1 MKSKLGIDSGPKA
14 RGEIVPVVYDT
25 SRLANGHALVVGMSG
40 AGKSFLL
47 RKMIADFG
55 ESSSV
60 KLRVHVLDPHGD
72 MFIDGAS
79 SVRFSEQ
86 TKYGMNPLR
95 VNPDPHD
102 GGLRRRVQGFIA
114 TMNRVMRQLGGK
126 QEACLRNILYDL
138 YSVHGFNQDNP
149 ETWLINDA
157 EAHLISDGSDN
168 RLYLNIPRHEKDQAK
183 AVGNIIWD
191 REKFLWWIKP
201 DEYKGAITNWPV
213 KTAGRTHPSIQ
224 DALVFARRI
233 LERSFLG
240 SDQEAIIA
248 LEAFNRATGGYQK
261 KVLEK
266 MRRGGVDNADDEK
279 AQADLEKAATK
290 AKELFSE
297 YVDKIKHGREV
308 TDLMKYDSV
317 DVLKSVVDR
326 LENLNAI
333 GIFQPTPAPFD
344 DDATVWHY
352 NMKSLSMEERKLF
365 GLFKMEEIFTAA
377 VQRGEQTDVVEV
389 IVLDEAHI
397 YSDAD
402 PDNIM
407 NNIATEARK
416 FGLALICASQS
427 PTHFPEAFIGSVAT
441 KIILGIDEQ
450 YWRQSAIKMN
460 VSEEAIKWIKLQQSM
475 LVQLKEKG
483 SAKSD
488 WRWTYNS

>member
-1 MKSKLGIDSGPKA
+1 
-14 RGEIVPVVYDT
+14 
-25 SRLANGHALVVGMSG
+25 
-40 AGKSFLL
+40 
-47 RKMIADFG
+47 
-55 ESSSV
+55 
-60 KLRVHVLDPHGD
+60 
-72 MFIDGAS
+72 
-79 SVRFSEQ
+79 
-86 TKYGMNPLR
+86 
-95 VNPDPHD
+95 
-102 GGLRRRVQGFIA
+102 
-114 TMNRVMRQLGGK
+114 
-126 QEACLRNILYDL
+126 
-138 YSVHGFNQDNP
+138 
-149 ETWLINDA
+149 
-157 EAHLISDGSDN
+157 
-168 RLYLNIPRHEKDQAK
+168 
-183 AVGNIIWD
+183 
-191 REKFLWWIKP
+191 
-201 DEYKGAITNWPV
+201 
-213 KTAGRTHPSIQ
+213 
-224 DALVFARRI
+224 
-233 LERSFLG
+233 
-240 SDQEAIIA
+240 
-248 LEAFNRATGGYQK
+248 
-261 KVLEK
+261 
-266 MRRGGVDNADDEK
+266 
-279 AQADLEKAATK
+279 
-290 AKELFSE
+290 
-297 YVDKIKHGREV
+297 
-308 TDLMKYDSV
+308 MKYDSV